1 MNRPQSVT
9 VLASLQLISGIF
21 SLLDG
26 LFILLFAGIFG
37 GLGAAFGGAKVGA
50 VIGGFIGIFAA
61 ISFIL
66 RFPIL
71 TLNLGFVSTQKL
83 GLDGNVNCPYYRHP
97 RANCQNVWQ
106 RRYSS
111 QFFNSGFC
119 SG

>member
-9 VLASLQLISGIF
+9 VLAILQLISGVF

-26 LFILLFAGIFG
+26 LFILLFAGILSGF
-37 GLGAAFGGAKVGA
+37 GAAVGAAKFGA
-50 VIGGFIGIFAA
+50 VIGGFIGIFRPP
-61 ISFIL
+61 L
-66 RFPIL
+66 L
-71 TLNLGFVSTQKL
+71 TLSLGFVSTKKM
-83 GLDGNVNCPYYRHP
+83 GLDGNVNCPHHRHP
-97 RANCQNVWQ
+97 RANCQNVGQ